1 MSLPVGVAIHVAD
14 TAVTV
19 ELDGLERV
27 LSVAGRVEVPMEHV
41 VSARVAPVDT
51 VRDGLGWRSLGAHL
65 PGYVAAGWFTVPDH
79 PGARQFW
86 CVQRDRDVLVIDT
99 DLERPARLVLQH
111 PDRARLAWWIA
122 ERIDRDRS

>member
-1 MSLPVGVAIHVAD
+1 VSTPVGVAIHVSD

-27 LSVAGRVEVPMEHV
+27 LSVAGRVEVPIASV
-41 VSARVAPVDT
+41 VAARVAPLDS
-51 VRDGLGWRSLGAHL
+51 VRHGVGWRAVGAYL
-65 PGYVAAGWFTVPDH
+65 PGYVAAGWFTVPDR

-86 CVQRDRDVLVIDT
+86 CVQRDRDVLVVDT
-99 DLERPARLVLQH
+99 DLDRPTRLVLQH

-122 ERIDRDRS
+122 ERIDRDRP